1 MCDLRSCG
9 VTHGAHTRAVG
20 YYIGDCELRAPSKL
34 AKLAKSLSNAPPVGA
49 REVGEVATSS
59 FLLVQFLVLRGG
71 CREDN
76 NWTKQHMPRKEL
88 LRRIVDALRGSDAL
102 AELRKY
108 TFVPQWAV
116 VAAVGVLREGKLLVA
131 EADPSTRTIGRWVRA
146 AGLLSGA

>member
-1 MCDLRSCG
+1 
-9 VTHGAHTRAVG
+9 
-20 YYIGDCELRAPSKL
+20 
-34 AKLAKSLSNAPPVGA
+34 
-49 REVGEVATSS
+49 
-59 FLLVQFLVLRGG
+59 
-71 CREDN
+71 
-76 NWTKQHMPRKEL
+76 MPRKEL

-146 AGLLSGA
+146 AGLLSGPSTGRETRSGATGPVTPYRFKAALGVDPRVTKQWDAPIFRSSSIRGTCGSLGRMPRPWAKSCGVTTFWGPAPSRQCACST